1 MPPTPPQNLDPT
13 QTPARLSRLH
23 FLVVDDFATMRRI
36 VRNLLREMGHPEVDE
51 AVDGRAALEML
62 RARPYDFVVADVQ
75 MPHLNGFDLVRAMRQ
90 DAALQSVPVLLVTPS
105 ASKEHVVLAAR
116 VQANGYIVRPLTR
129 SSLEDKVCG
138 ILGLPPVSGRVRP
151 TFSTLALRPAR

>member
-1 MPPTPPQNLDPT
+1 MPTPPDREAEAM
-13 QTPARLSRLH
+13 PATSRPSRLH

-36 VRNLLREMGHPEVDE
+36 VRNLLREMGHPDVDE

-62 RARPYDFVVADVQ
+62 RTQRYDFVVADVQ
-75 MPHLNGFDLVRAMRQ
+75 MPNLNGFDLVRAMRQ
-90 DAALQSVPVLLVTPS
+90 EAALQAVPVLLVTPS

-129 SSLEDKVCG
+129 SALEDKVCS
-138 ILGLPPVSGRVRP
+138 ILGLPGEPGRPRA
-151 TFSTLALRPAR
+151 TFSAIAHRAAR

>member
-1 MPPTPPQNLDPT
+1 MQTTPPQNLEA
-13 QTPARLSRLH
+13 QTPSRPSRLQ

-36 VRNLLREMGHPEVDE
+36 VRNLLREMGHSEVDE

-62 RARPYDFVVADVQ
+62 RARSYDFVVADVQ

-90 DAALQSVPVLLVTPS
+90 EAALQSVPVLLVTPS
-105 ASKEHVVLAAR
+105 ANKEHVVLAAR

-129 SSLEDKVCG
+129 SALEDKVCG
-138 ILGLPPVSGRVRP
+138 ILGLPPVSGRTRP
-151 TFSTLALRPAR
+151 TFSALAHRAVR